1 MPPKARITQEMVI
14 DAAFDIVRNEGAEKI
29 NVRSIAQKLECSTQ
43 PILYCFH
50 SIDDIKKAV
59 YEKADEFHTA
69 YIMPFSDGAACDDP
83 MLSIGLAYIRFGH
96 CEKNLFR
103 LLFQSDGF
111 SGQDLSS
118 LIDNEQLMPILG
130 ILSQNAGITLVQAK
144 SVFRSVFLF
153 VHGYAS
159 MLANNSMDYD
169 ENVVSEDIQFV
180 FRGVLREI
188 REEE

>member
-1 MPPKARITQEMVI
+1 MPPKAKITREMVI
-14 DAAFDIVRNEGAEKI
+14 DAAFDIARIDGADRI
-29 NVRSIAQKLECSTQ
+29 NARSIAHKLGCSTQ

-50 SIDDIKKAV
+50 SVDEIKKAV
-59 YEKADEFHTA
+59 YEKADEFHSA

-83 MLSIGLAYIRFGH
+83 MLTIGLAYIRFGH

-103 LLFQSDGF
+103 LLFQSDEF
-111 SGQDLSS
+111 SGQDLSA
-118 LIDNEQLMPILG
+118 LIDDERLSPILG
-130 ILSQNAGITLVQAK
+130 ILSQSAGASHTQAK
-144 SVFRSVFLF
+144 DIFRSIFLF

-169 ENVVSEDIQFV
+169 ENVVSEDMQRV

>member
-169 ENVVSEDIQFV
+169 ENVVSEDMQFV

>member
-59 YEKADEFHTA
+59 YEKADKFHTA

-144 SVFRSVFLF
+144 AVFRSIFLF

-169 ENVVSEDIQFV
+169 ENVVSEDMQRV
-180 FRGVLREI
+180 FCGVLREI

>member
-118 LIDNEQLMPILG
+118 LIDNEQLMPILE

-169 ENVVSEDIQFV
+169 ENVVSEDMQCV